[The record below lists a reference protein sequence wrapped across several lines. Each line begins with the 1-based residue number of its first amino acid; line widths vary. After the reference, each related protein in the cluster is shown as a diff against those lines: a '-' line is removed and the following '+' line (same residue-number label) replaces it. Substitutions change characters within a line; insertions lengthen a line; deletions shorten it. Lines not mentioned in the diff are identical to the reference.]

1 MIFRLYMNKLRLL
14 IIIIIT
20 ILSGLLAFGIWSRP
34 EAQDIDAEGFSAERV
49 VTDIKH
55 IAHSHHSVAHPKER
69 ANVRRYLYQRLESLG
84 ANSIELFEYK
94 GLVGPENKHVKYT
107 FDAVNILA
115 EFYPNDKN
123 DTTTNILII
132 AHYDSRYSQPMP
144 HCDTVWSYGAADDGY
159 GLGITLEALKQAL
172 SYREQ
177 WHQGVK
183 ILFTDAEEVGMM
195 GMKSMW
201 EKNRDKFENIGLA
214 INIEARGPWGPALLF
229 ETSAGNERVME
240 LYAKT
245 SKSPFSYS
253 LTTVVY
259 NYMPNFTDFSII
271 KDEIPGLNFSTI
283 ADINHYHTNLDNI
296 DNVNPKTIQHYG
308 SQIAPIIKEYL
319 CNDKYADKR
328 YLCSTNNTIYFTIP
342 LLGIFVFSHTTYLW
356 FNITIFSL
364 FAILLTISL
373 RRRQIGYSYI
383 IRKSIILLLFTM
395 GVIGIGLLISYLCC
409 IVTNVP
415 FKPFGITQ
423 GIPFDNIAMSVA
435 TIIMAIVTIIIYMK
449 YRQKFINKSSSLRAS
464 ATISK
469 AAKYATV
476 ILFAQLIILFIF
488 SAILLFTIEENIMFF
503 IPLAIATIAILLYHL
518 TCIKLWLAL
527 AIGLILLHAFSF
539 LFALAMAL
547 TIGAYAI
554 VMMLAFLH
562 ILVILPLADMY
573 ITSKR

>member
-1 MIFRLYMNKLRLL
+1 MNKLRLL
-14 IIIIIT
+14 IIILIT
-20 ILSGLLAFGIWSRP
+20 ILAGLLAFGIWSRP
-34 EAQDIDAEGFSAERV
+34 EAQTIDADGFSAERV

-69 ANVRRYLYQRLESLG
+69 ANVRHYLCQRLESLG
-84 ANSIELFEYK
+84 ANSIELFEYN

-123 DTTTNILII
+123 DATTDILFI

-159 GLGITLEALKQAL
+159 GLGIILETLKQAL

-177 WHQGVK
+177 WHQGIK

-201 EKNRDKFENIGLA
+201 EKNRDKFENIGLV
-214 INIEARGPWGPALLF
+214 INVEARGPWGPALLF
-229 ETSAGNERVME
+229 ETSAGNDRVME

-245 SKSPFSYS
+245 AESPFSYS

-296 DNVNPKTIQHYG
+296 NNVNPKTIQHYG
-308 SQIAPIIKEYL
+308 SQITPIVKEYL
-319 CNDKYADKR
+319 CNDKYANKK
-328 YLCSTNNTIYFTIP
+328 YLCSTNNTIFFTIP
-342 LLGIFVFSHTTYLW
+342 LLGLFNFSHTTYLW
-356 FNITIFSL
+356 FNIAIFIL
-364 FAILLTISL
+364 FAILLTINL
-373 RRRQIGYSYI
+373 RRLQIGYIYI
-383 IRKSIILLLFTM
+383 IRKSITLLFLAL
-395 GVIGIGLLISYLCC
+395 GVFGIGLLTSYLCC
-409 IVTNVP
+409 IVTNVQ
-415 FKPFGITQ
+415 FKPFGIIQ
-423 GIPFDNIAMSVA
+423 GIPFDNIAMSVT
-435 TIIMAIVTIIIYMK
+435 TIIMAIIYIIIYIK
-449 YRQKFINKSSSLRAS
+449 YRQKFINKSPSLRTS
-464 ATISK
+464 ATI
-469 AAKYATV
+469 AQATKYAIV
-476 ILFAQLIILFIF
+476 ILFAQLIILFIL
-488 SAILLFTIEENIMFF
+488 SAILLFTIGENIMFF
-503 IPLAIATIAILLYHL
+503 LPLAIATVAILLYHL
-518 TCIKLWLAL
+518 TRIKLWLAL
-527 AIGLILLHAFSF
+527 AIGLILLHAFTF

-554 VMMLAFLH
+554 VLMLAFLH
-562 ILVILPLADMY
+562 ILVVIPLTDMY
-573 ITSKR
+573 ITPKR